1 MNILTIDHK
10 DFSIE
15 IDLLNPGEVED
26 FENTFES
33 SKKRHTPENFE
44 TTYLFT
50 GPLRK
55 FEIWQPASKEVE
67 TADIYAVKHP
77 VFFEN
82 IAYTV
87 SIDFRPG
94 VVSASIYSRVK
105 NVKNMFKMKT
115 TKGDTRFASGE
126 LKFNNE
132 PGEFDLIIDYKL
144 KTVSLSVLFQFT
156 IFSSKLDTQKDHPAM
171 VKQIERIY
179 PRLAID
185 YLRKTYHYFEVQ
197 GNGESDI
204 LWWTIF
210 ENIFRSILRHL
221 NVIVK
226 DPHKVLSTEKGLVR
240 EDRIKK
246 AKGRL
251 ADKLERFEGH
261 PNKYFEVD
269 TKVLVE
275 DNYENRYV
283 KYIMADILDHYK
295 RIYRL
300 MQKDSSNA
308 RMDKEYRMQLGFA
321 GEAIAHLLAHPVFKG
336 VGKLK
341 EKKRFSPVLAKRPG
355 YAGLMKEWEILKMGF
370 ELQAGLYEIE
380 LKNVAYLYQLWCF
393 FGMTDM
399 IQKITGVQPEVK
411 KMPTIKSDTF
421 RLSPDKN
428 MHSKLVFACGDGIN
442 IELYQEL
449 WYTNNFDADDAG
461 TIDGN
466 KCPDIILRIGKKDQ
480 PRNLYLTYLF
490 DAKYRLMESDRYN
503 MLEKMD
509 EPLSDDLGKM
519 RIYRDAILNRKK
531 KGSRYEHSREVLG
544 AYVLFPGIG
553 NAEYHDRYYRQI
565 ILEENIGGFPFL
577 PGNAVG
583 LALLEKHLRHI
594 ITKDSARLLEKALPQ
609 KGRVYKVADAFVLVE
624 FLAAED
630 GALYD
635 DLVTGNATDYI
646 CRKFDRAVGLGMV
659 RYFAP
664 YVEGRGIP
672 CFYEIIGFDHLPRRK
687 AYAPGHPLFLE
698 DGHKYWV
705 LKLQE
710 KEMLDNYVKIKG
722 MASNRRYT
730 QIKHLYHP
738 VDGFIKTIPEK
749 DILLSGR
756 RDSGSES

>member
-1 MNILTIDHK
+1 MNILTIHHK

-15 IDLLNPGEVED
+15 FELLNPAGVED
-26 FENTFES
+26 FENAFES
-33 SKKRHTPENFE
+33 SKKRHAPENFE

-50 GPLRK
+50 GLLKK

-67 TADIYAVKHP
+67 TSDIYTVKHP

-82 IAYTV
+82 IAYSV
-87 SIDFRPG
+87 SIDFRPE

-105 NVKNMFKMKT
+105 NVKNMFKVRT
-115 TKGDTRFASGE
+115 TKGDTQFASAE

-132 PGEFDLIIDYKL
+132 PGEFDLIIDYQH
-144 KTVSLSVLFQFT
+144 KTVSHSVLFQFT
-156 IFSSKLDTQKDHPAM
+156 IFPSKLDIQKDHPAM

-197 GNGESDI
+197 GSGESDI

-210 ENIFRSILRHL
+210 GNIFRSILLHL
-221 NVIVK
+221 DVIVK
-226 DPHKVLSTEKGLVR
+226 DPYKTLSRGKGFVR
-240 EDRIKK
+240 EDKIKR
-246 AKGRL
+246 AEGRL
-251 ADKLERFEGH
+251 ADKLARFEGH
-261 PNKYFEVD
+261 PDKYFEVD

-283 KYIMADILDHYK
+283 KYIITDILEHFK
-295 RIYRL
+295 RIYKL
-300 MQKDSSNA
+300 VQKDYSNA
-308 RMDKEYRMQLGFA
+308 RMDKEYRMQLEFA
-321 GEAIAHLLAHPVFKG
+321 GEAIAHLLARPIFKG
-336 VGKLK
+336 VGKLQDR
-341 EKKRFSPVLAKRPG
+341 KRFSPVLAKQPG
-355 YAGLMKEWEILKMGF
+355 YAGLIKAWEALKMGF
-370 ELQAGLYEIE
+370 ELQEGLYEIE
-380 LKNVAYLYQLWCF
+380 LKDIAYLYQLWSF
-393 FGMTDM
+393 FAMTDM
-399 IQKITGVQPEVK
+399 IQKITGVAPEVK
-411 KMPTIKSDTF
+411 KMPTIKGNTF

-428 MHSKLVFACGDGIN
+428 MHSKLLFECAGGIN

-461 TIDGN
+461 TINGN

-509 EPLSDDLGKM
+509 EPLQEDLDKM
-519 RIYRDAILNRKK
+519 RVYRDAIVSRRK

-553 NAEYHDRYYRQI
+553 KTEYHDRYYRQI
-565 ILEENIGGFPFL
+565 IHEENLGGFPFL

-583 LALLEKHLRHI
+583 AALLEKHLRHI
-594 ITKDSARLLEKALPQ
+594 ITKDSARLLEKAMPQ
-609 KGRVYKVADAFVLVE
+609 KGRVYKVSDAFVLVA
-624 FLAAED
+624 FVAAKD
-630 GALYD
+630 RALYD

-646 CRKFDRAVGLGMV
+646 CRKFDRGVGSGMV

-664 YVEGRGIP
+664 YIEGKGIP
-672 CFYEIIGFDHLPRRK
+672 CFYEVIGHDHQPRRK
-687 AYAPGHPLFLE
+687 VYPPGHPLFF
-698 DGHKYWV
+698 DNGHKHMV
-705 LKLQE
+705 LKLAE
-710 KEMLDNYVKIKG
+710 KEMLDGYVRIKG
-722 MASNRRYT
+722 MAGNRRYT
-730 QIKHLYHP
+730 QIKYLLNP

-749 DILLSGR
+749 AIQLPVR
-756 RDSGSES
+756 RDPASES